1 MIKETNWQQLPIGK
15 IGKVVTGKTPPTA
28 KPELFGNVY
37 PFITPTD
44 IDGVSRKITTE
55 RFLSDDGRKSQKNL
69 LLPSKTICFVC
80 IGATIGKMCLTDKL
94 SFTNQQINSIIVN
107 EESFDP
113 LFVYYAIKHISH
125 NVKTLAGGAATPII
139 NKTAFSDISIS
150 TPPFPI
156 QRRIASILSA
166 YDDLIENNTRRIAIL
181 EEMARRI
188 YEEWFVKFKFPGHEK
203 VKMVDSELGK
213 IPEGWNKTEL
223 INLCNSIEDGDWIET
238 KDQGGSDFR
247 LLQISNVGLNSFVE
261 TGNYRFISSET
272 FKQLRCRE
280 VIPGHILVARM
291 PKPIGRAWLVTPQQW
306 RMITAVDVAI
316 VEPNRLVTSPEFLLH
331 FLNSAQTLAAFAGQT
346 SGTTRPRITR
356 RQIEGM
362 PIVAPPAELAHSFE
376 QLIGPM
382 NELCA
387 LYMKRNT
394 NLRTTRDFLLPKLI
408 SGEIDVSK
416 LPEPEEAA
424 A

>member
-1 MIKETNWQQLPIGK
+1 MIKETNWHQLPIGK

-113 LFVYYAIKHISH
+113 LFVYYALKHISQ

-150 TPPFPI
+150 TPPLPI

-213 IPEGWNKTEL
+213 IPEGWKVGYLSDILESIRYATRPGDHLSNRRYVPIDCIARKSLVLLEFKPWEEAQSSLVLFEEDDILFGAMRPYFHKVCIAPFPGITRTTCFVLRARDYYAHAFGVLTAFADATVSYASAHTQGATIPYAVWDGSLADYKVLIPTIEL
-223 INLCNSIEDGDWIET
+223 LKIFEET
-238 KDQGGSDFR
+238 VSPM
-247 LLQISNVGLNSFVE
+247 LNWLKRV
-261 TGNYRFISSET
+261 T
-272 FKQLRCRE
+272 FKQ
-280 VIPGHILVARM
+280 
-291 PKPIGRAWLVTPQQW
+291 
-306 RMITAVDVAI
+306 
-316 VEPNRLVTSPEFLLH
+316 
-331 FLNSAQTLAAFAGQT
+331 
-346 SGTTRPRITR
+346 
-356 RQIEGM
+356 
-362 PIVAPPAELAHSFE
+362 
-376 QLIGPM
+376 
-382 NELCA
+382 
-387 LYMKRNT
+387 T